1 MGWDSARVEME
12 RATVLLH
19 LRQVKVFLQPPLGC
33 DEAAAR
39 ITGHLGNRRERKRKG
54 RAGQGST
61 RRRAGEEGCV
71 GQEEGQH
78 KSGRRGLGT
87 AAAARSLL
95 SFSLPFVV
103 LSLLLV
109 LPPVLCSKTVLHF
122 TFFLLLNA
130 TRRAGEKKNPH
141 FT

>member
-54 RAGQGST
+54 R
-61 RRRAGEEGCV
+61 V
-71 GQEEGQH
+71 G
-78 KSGRRGLGT
+78 R
-87 AAAARSLL
+87 AARGGG
-95 SFSLPFVV
+95 PGKKDV
-103 LSLLLV
+103 LGKKKDV
-109 LPPVLCSKTVLHF
+109 LEIRCI
-122 TFFLLLNA
+122 
-130 TRRAGEKKNPH
+130 
-141 FT
+141 